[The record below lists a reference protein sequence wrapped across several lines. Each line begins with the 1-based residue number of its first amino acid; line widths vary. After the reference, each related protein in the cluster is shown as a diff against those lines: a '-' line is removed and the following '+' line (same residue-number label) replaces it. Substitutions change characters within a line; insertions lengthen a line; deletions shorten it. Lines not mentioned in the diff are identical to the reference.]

1 MTIYPP
7 MGRWSDRRAAVEERR
22 QKRDADY
29 QDSEL
34 AQVRRER
41 LAMREEAERLA
52 QAEAEK
58 RAAEALKLRVS
69 CPCCDGRA
77 DGVPATQAE
86 LIIRAVAALGEGT
99 RPDDWNLRRLHMIA
113 VGADDG
119 HLILPASLNYPRPI
133 AKPADIAAETVAE
146 PAKITPKTEPL
157 IPSKRKRALTP
168 AEAHAEADGAVIED
182 D

>member
-1 MTIYPP
+1 MIFHPP
-7 MGRWSDRRAAVEERR
+7 MGKWRERRADNEARR
-22 QKRDADY
+22 QHRDDDY
-29 QDSEL
+29 NDSEL
-34 AQVRRER
+34 AQVRAARKAHYAELDR
-41 LAMREEAERLA
+41 LGQIEAD
-52 QAEAEK
+52 K

-69 CPCCDGRA
+69 CPCCAGSA
-77 DGVPATQAE
+77 DGVLATHAE

-99 RPDDWNLRRLHMIA
+99 RSDDWNMRRLHMIA

-119 HLILPASLNYPRPI
+119 HLIIPASLSYPKPI
-133 AKPADIAAETVAE
+133 AKPADTAAETVVE
-146 PAKITPKTEPL
+146 PAKVTPKTEPL